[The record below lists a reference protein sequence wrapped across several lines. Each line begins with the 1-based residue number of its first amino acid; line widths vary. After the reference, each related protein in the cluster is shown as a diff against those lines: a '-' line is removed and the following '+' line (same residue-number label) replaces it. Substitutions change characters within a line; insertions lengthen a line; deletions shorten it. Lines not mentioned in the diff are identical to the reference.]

1 MGGALGCL
9 AVAIDGQEREGK
21 RLNFFFKKR
30 NRLKLE
36 RGEIDCFFFLN
47 IILLCS

>member
-1 MGGALGCL
+1 MVVVGGGWCIRLL
-9 AVAIDGQEREGK
+9 GQEREGK